1 MDFLRTPD
9 DRFSELEGWEY
20 QPHYVTVD
28 SLRVAYYDIGA
39 ADAPVALL
47 LHGEP
52 TWSYLYRSII
62 PPLVDSGLRVIAVD
76 LVGFGRSDK
85 PTAPTD
91 YTYQRHVDWLTA
103 VVVDHLNLHS
113 VTLLCHDWGGMLGLR
128 LVAAHPGRFSRVIA
142 ANTFLPNGSE
152 HITDDFL
159 SWREFSQQMPIF
171 RAGGIVDSA
180 SLRDLPPETIAAYD
194 APFPDESYKAGARRF
209 PLLVPISP
217 TDPASAANR
226 AAWDRLRLFDKPFL
240 TLFSDSDPVTAG
252 KDVVL
257 QQHIPGAAGQPH
269 HVVHGGHFLQE
280 DAGPAIARAVIDF
293 IASTP
298 S

>member
-1 MDFLRTPD
+1 MDVLRTPD
-9 DRFSELEGWEY
+9 GRFAGLVGWDH
-20 QPHYVTVD
+20 QPHYVMVD
-28 SLRVAYYDIGA
+28 ALRIAYYDIGA

-62 PPLVDSGLRVIAVD
+62 PPLADSGLRVIAID

-91 YTYQRHVDWLTA
+91 YTYQRHVDWVTA
-103 VVVDHLNLHS
+103 VVVDHLDLHH

-128 LVAAHPGRFSRVIA
+128 MVAEHPDRFARVVA

-152 HITDDFL
+152 TVTADFL
-159 SWREFSQQMPIF
+159 SWREFSRQTPTF

-180 SLRDLPPETIAAYD
+180 SLRDLTAETIAAYD
-194 APFPDESYKAGARRF
+194 APFPDETYKVGARRF
-209 PLLVPISP
+209 PVLVPISP
-217 TDPASAANR
+217 NDPASAANR
-226 AAWDRLRLFDKPFL
+226 AAWEKLRHFDKPFL

-269 HVVHGGHFLQE
+269 RVVHGGHFLQE
-280 DAGPAIARAVIDF
+280 DAGPDMAQAVIDF
-293 IASTP
+293 ITSTP
-298 S
+298 F